1 MDEAEN
7 NRLAELLVE
16 LAKGK
21 GQALSEIDIRM
32 QRILYKVG
40 YSYYKDKEKTND
52 SIQDLYCVLTE
63 KAKNFRE
70 NNSACAWL
78 VVVYKNFLNSRFR
91 KKKLEKRY
99 VQDEIQMI
107 KTQTQVTIDKD
118 LDDRLFLKEVMDR
131 LDDYEKSL
139 LNYAKAELTV
149 REIAEILNK
158 PKSTVDAH
166 LQKLKE
172 KIRNM

>member
-16 LAKGK
+16 LAKGN
-21 GQALSEIDIRM
+21 GQVLAEIDIRM
-32 QRILYKVG
+32 QRILYTVG
-40 YSYYKDKEKTND
+40 YPYYKDKEKTKD
-52 SIQDLYCVLTE
+52 SIRDLYSVLPK

-70 NNSACAWL
+70 NNSAGAWL
-78 VVVYKNFLNSRFR
+78 VTVYKNFLNSRYR

-99 VQDEIQMI
+99 VQEEIQLI
-107 KTQTQVTIDKD
+107 KTKMLVTIDKE
-118 LDDRLFLKEVMDR
+118 LDDQLFWKEIMDR

-139 LNYAKAELTV
+139 LNYTKVGLTV
-149 REIAEILNK
+149 REIAEILDK
-158 PKSTVDAH
+158 PKSTVELH